1 MNDQSFWVHAAI
13 SHTAYLTLR
22 SWTKFCCSASTMQRR
37 NRSSRLSFCA
47 VAARCSNSF
56 LAASVMDQLQKMGE
70 KSLILAQVSNQKAE
84 IYIYSTSFFQSSQKE
99 EKKKNIGPA
108 HIIETQN
115 EHTNHWK
122 LATSR
127 SRSCRKSI
135 SACSSSCPFTPHL
148 HEKLENRCSSSKPIW
163 CVKNRSLQPQ
173 SPALQLQ
180 NPQPPHLR
188 AAPMA
193 SANWEASPRFK
204 ALRRAE
210 TCGKSQRR
218 VGSGL
223 ENMEGLAELSLSAH
237 NPFISWYF
245 SKWKIGTDKP

>member
-13 SHTAYLTLR
+13 SHTAYLTRPER
-22 SWTKFCCSASTMQRR
+22 SSAVLPPPCSAATALRDS
-37 NRSSRLSFCA
+37 RSAQWRHAAATLSSPPPTGP
-47 VAARCSNSF
+47 AAENGRKIVDCTG
-56 LAASVMDQLQKMGE
+56 V
-70 KSLILAQVSNQKAE
+70 KSESWDLHISC
-84 IYIYSTSFFQSSQKE
+84 TSFFQSSQKE
-99 EKKKNIGPA
+99 KISNIGPA

-115 EHTNHWK
+115 ENTNHWK

-148 HEKLENRCSSSKPIW
+148 HEKLENRCSSSKPMW
-163 CVKNRSLQPQ
+163 CAKNRTLQPQ

-210 TCGKSQRR
+210 TCGKSQ
-218 VGSGL
+218 GGL
-223 ENMEGLAELSLSAH
+223 GQAL
-237 NPFISWYF
+237 
-245 SKWKIGTDKP
+245 KIWRD